1 MGSGDEKKKNI
12 IYVIRVMLFFHFL
25 LNVEKWLRK
34 KVPTDVQT
42 IGVIE
47 YSKIIKSLQTLQI
60 FANIT

>member
-25 LNVEKWLRK
+25 LNVGKWLRK